1 MTNRGKRFV
10 FDTNVIVSALLTKKS
25 VARDCLDKA
34 RELGRILL
42 SLEVVEELYDVLG
55 RSAFDRYI
63 DEEDRIK
70 FLNLLVKESTLVEI
84 TEKIK
89 ECRDPKDDKF
99 LELAVNGKADFIISG
114 DGDLKVLHP
123 FRKIKIVSPRE
134 FLDAEIKNQ

>member
-1 MTNRGKRFV
+1 MADRGKRFV
-10 FDTNVIVSALLTKKS
+10 IDTNVVVSALLTKKS
-25 VARDCLDKA
+25 VARDALDKA
-34 RELGRILL
+34 RGSGEILL
-42 SLEVVEELYDVLG
+42 SLKVIEELVDVLG
-55 RSAFDRYI
+55 RPVFDRYI
-63 DEEDRIK
+63 DEEDRIR

-114 DGDLKVLHP
+114 DGDLQVLNP

-134 FLDAEIKNQ
+134 FLDADM